1 MDVISFFTRLSLIW
15 QEMDLYRE
23 IVWNCPNDGIQYSPK
38 FDIVCGR
45 ILNQRPIASL
55 MKACYEVCLEEDR
68 TSAMSSLINP
78 VIDFVA
84 FSARFSTCGS
94 EKHSGKAVPILSI
107 AKNSGTP
114 RNNVRNYMV
123 VPQEVRNNLPTTN

>member
-1 MDVISFFTRLSLIW
+1 
-15 QEMDLYRE
+15 MDLYRE

-84 FSARFSTCGS
+84 FSARSLVM
-94 EKHSGKAVPILSI
+94 KMRSI
-107 AKNSGTP
+107 VEN
-114 RNNVRNYMV
+114 
-123 VPQEVRNNLPTTN
+123 